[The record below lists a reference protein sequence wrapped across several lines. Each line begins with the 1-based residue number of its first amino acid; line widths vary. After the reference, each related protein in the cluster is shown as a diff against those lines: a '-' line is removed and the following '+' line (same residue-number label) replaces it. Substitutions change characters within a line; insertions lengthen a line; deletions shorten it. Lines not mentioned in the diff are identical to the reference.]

1 MAASLLLSLLVLL
14 SVCWTPQGM
23 LLGGQTP
30 IQKLDDPEVT
40 KAASFAVQ
48 ALNKDTSS
56 TSEDNLIVLVS
67 VEKGTMQVCF
77 TYIKK
82 ALNYACSTLLSSWYH
97 LCMVAQPIAPCRWWL
112 EWGIA
117 LFSEWACLVPA
128 RRAPTC
134 TRVLCPTVQSIKAQW
149 VCVCVCPKMSVC
161 VYTVCVCVYTVC
173 CCLCAP
179 TVTQWGRQSLQA
191 TCVCVLCVCVLT
203 VLYVQVTEV
212 LADVWKKLTN
222 PPTYVL
228 NHLKPYTEH

>member
-1 MAASLLLSLLVLL
+1 MCGDPYQKERSQAKASKMAASLLLSLLVLL

-82 ALNYACSTLLSSWYH
+82 ALDYACSTLLSPLYH
-97 LCMVAQPIAPCRWWL
+97 LCVCSSTNQLRVGGGWSEVSPCSQS
-112 EWGIA
+112 G
-117 LFSEWACLVPA
+117 
-128 RRAPTC
+128 
-134 TRVLCPTVQSIKAQW
+134 RV
-149 VCVCVCPKMSVC
+149 
-161 VYTVCVCVYTVC
+161 
-173 CCLCAP
+173 
-179 TVTQWGRQSLQA
+179 
-191 TCVCVLCVCVLT
+191 
-203 VLYVQVTEV
+203 
-212 LADVWKKLTN
+212 
-222 PPTYVL
+222 
-228 NHLKPYTEH
+228 